1 MMQMVFDFK
10 GVWSAAEMDEP
21 CFQRRN
27 GVDYTQEGGSWL
39 VYSFS
44 VRALWKADAV
54 SIPIAFFLPWPLWGS
69 LCLQRTIRKGQE
81 FCSLDMWQLFPA
93 PAVS

>member
-27 GVDYTQEGGSWL
+27 GVDYTQEGGS
-39 VYSFS
+39 
-44 VRALWKADAV
+44 
-54 SIPIAFFLPWPLWGS
+54 
-69 LCLQRTIRKGQE
+69 
-81 FCSLDMWQLFPA
+81 
-93 PAVS
+93 